1 MGEGRYEQF
10 FKKSCGQ
17 LRKKL
22 SVYQLYRMYQ
32 EEQLVFSDAPAMR
45 RTKKIE
51 RISETLETILL
62 GISLPLIYESERQDG
77 SLLVLES
84 SDRLRCFI
92 EFLDGQYL
100 AAGLEF
106 YPELNGCKL
115 DELERLWYLEENLEP
130 FDSLDICT
138 MQCGFAEKRDM
149 RYQRDW
155 CRLCLTGSFGER
167 LKKIK

>member
-1 MGEGRYEQF
+1 MSSFSKNHVDSYE
-10 FKKSCGQ
+10 
-17 LRKKL
+17 KKL

-84 SDRLRCFI
+84 S
-92 EFLDGQYL
+92 
-100 AAGLEF
+100 AGILS
-106 YPELNGCKL
+106 G
-115 DELERLWYLEENLEP
+115 
-130 FDSLDICT
+130 I
-138 MQCGFAEKRDM
+138 KRM
-149 RYQRDW
+149 
-155 CRLCLTGSFGER
+155 
-167 LKKIK
+167 